1 MMPFACRRAAW
12 VFALLASDSSAL
24 GAGPPTR
31 RARITALSA
40 GPLARRPR
48 PWRRR
53 LLSQPP
59 RVEDIAPSSQPSDD
73 AAPARPK
80 RIRKLLVPISVG
92 GLAAVELST
101 SLWELGHHHG
111 LAMLA
116 LSRGAHAVTD
126 LTQSGADAVETVVE
140 VVSEV
145 GAEAAAAVRTHSTRL
160 SSFFTPKRI
169 RNLSIAAL
177 FAAAWEVYQDLRPGG
192 HHGMVLLA
200 AHDLVDTGT
209 RASTRLARFLGSR
222 WLKLTMAV
230 VALGFAVVELVED
243 FLPGAHHG
251 VAVLAFAN
259 CVAGVAE
266 LTAAREPTP
275 A

>member
-1 MMPFACRRAAW
+1 
-12 VFALLASDSSAL
+12 
-24 GAGPPTR
+24 
-31 RARITALSA
+31 
-40 GPLARRPR
+40 
-48 PWRRR
+48 
-53 LLSQPP
+53 
-59 RVEDIAPSSQPSDD
+59 
-73 AAPARPK
+73 
-80 RIRKLLVPISVG
+80 
-92 GLAAVELST
+92 
-101 SLWELGHHHG
+101 
-111 LAMLA
+111 MLA

-145 GAEAAAAVRTHSTRL
+145 GAEAAAAVRTQSTRL
-160 SSFFTPKRI
+160 SRFFTPKRI
-169 RNLSIAAL
+169 RNLSVAAL

-251 VAVLAFAN
+251 VAVLAAAN
-259 CVAGVAE
+259 CVSGFAE
-266 LTAAREPTP
+266 LAAAREDAVPV
-275 A
+275 

>member
-12 VFALLASDSSAL
+12 VFALLVSDSSAL
-24 GAGPPTR
+24 SAGSPTR
-31 RARITALSA
+31 RASITALSA
-40 GPLARRPR
+40 GPLTRRPR

-53 LLSQPP
+53 LLSQP
-59 RVEDIAPSSQPSDD
+59 SDE

-80 RIRKLLVPISVG
+80 RFRQLLVPISVG

-116 LSRGAHAVTD
+116 LSRGAHALTD

-160 SSFFTPKRI
+160 SRLFTPKRI
-169 RNLSIAAL
+169 RNLSVAAL

-251 VAVLAFAN
+251 VAVLAAAN
-259 CVAGVAE
+259 CVSGFAE
-266 LTAAREPTP
+266 LAAAREDAVPV
-275 A
+275 

>member
-1 MMPFACRRAAW
+1 MQAFYRVAAL
-12 VFALLASDSSAL
+12 VTLLRSTS
-24 GAGPPTR
+24 
-31 RARITALSA
+31 ALSA
-40 GPLARRPR
+40 RPLTRRPR

-53 LLSQPP
+53 FLS
-59 RVEDIAPSSQPSDD
+59 
-73 AAPARPK
+73 AAGDSEVQRPK
-80 RIRKLLVPISVG
+80 RFRKLIVPGAAGV
-92 GLAAVELST
+92 LAAVELSS
-101 SLWELGHHHG
+101 SLWDIGHHHG
-111 LAMLA
+111 LAMLS

-160 SSFFTPKRI
+160 SRFFTPRRI
-169 RNLSIAAL
+169 RRLSIAAL

-222 WLKLTMAV
+222 WLKLTMAL

-251 VAVLAFAN
+251 VVVLAAAN
-259 CVAGVAE
+259 CVSGFAE
-266 LTAAREPTP
+266 LAAAREDVVPV
-275 A
+275 

>member
-1 MMPFACRRAAW
+1 MPFANRRAVWA
-12 VFALLASDSSAL
+12 FALLASVSSAL
-24 GAGPPTR
+24 SAGPPTR

-59 RVEDIAPSSQPSDD
+59 RIEDIAPSSQPSDD

-80 RIRKLLVPISVG
+80 RFRQLLVPISVG

-222 WLKLTMAV
+222 WLKLGMAL

-251 VAVLAFAN
+251 VAVLAAAN
-259 CVAGVAE
+259 CVSGFAE
-266 LTAAREPTP
+266 LASAREDVVPV
-275 A
+275 

>member
-1 MMPFACRRAAW
+1 
-12 VFALLASDSSAL
+12 
-24 GAGPPTR
+24 
-31 RARITALSA
+31 
-40 GPLARRPR
+40 
-48 PWRRR
+48 
-53 LLSQPP
+53 
-59 RVEDIAPSSQPSDD
+59 
-73 AAPARPK
+73 
-80 RIRKLLVPISVG
+80 VPISVG

-160 SSFFTPKRI
+160 SRFFTPKRI
-169 RNLSIAAL
+169 RNLSVAAL
-177 FAAAWEVYQDLRPGG
+177 FAALWEVYQDLRPGG

-251 VAVLAFAN
+251 VAVLAAAN

-266 LTAAREPTP
+266 LASAREP
-275 A
+275 ALA

>member
-1 MMPFACRRAAW
+1 MPFACRRASW
-12 VFALLASDSSAL
+12 VFALLMSDCS
-24 GAGPPTR
+24 
-31 RARITALSA
+31 ALSA

-53 LLSQPP
+53 LLSQP
-59 RVEDIAPSSQPSDD
+59 SDD

-80 RIRKLLVPISVG
+80 RFRQLLVPISVG

-140 VVSEV
+140 VVAEV
-145 GAEAAAAVRTHSTRL
+145 GAEAAEAVRTQSTRL
-160 SSFFTPKRI
+160 SRLFTPKRI
-169 RNLSIAAL
+169 RNLSVAAL

-192 HHGMVLLA
+192 HLSLIHI
-200 AHDLVDTGT
+200 
-209 RASTRLARFLGSR
+209 
-222 WLKLTMAV
+222 
-230 VALGFAVVELVED
+230 
-243 FLPGAHHG
+243 
-251 VAVLAFAN
+251 
-259 CVAGVAE
+259 
-266 LTAAREPTP
+266 
-275 A
+275 

>member
-1 MMPFACRRAAW
+1 MPFACRRAAW
-12 VFALLASDSSAL
+12 VFALLLSDSS
-24 GAGPPTR
+24 
-31 RARITALSA
+31 ALSA

-53 LLSQPP
+53 LLSQP
-59 RVEDIAPSSQPSDD
+59 SDD

-80 RIRKLLVPISVG
+80 RFRKLIVPGAAGV
-92 GLAAVELST
+92 LAAVELSS
-101 SLWELGHHHG
+101 SLWDIGHHHG
-111 LAMLA
+111 LAMLS

-126 LTQSGADAVETVVE
+126 LTQSGTDAVETVVE

-160 SSFFTPKRI
+160 SRFFTPRRI
-169 RNLSIAAL
+169 RRLSFAAL

-222 WLKLTMAV
+222 WLKLTMAL

-259 CVAGVAE
+259 CVTGFAE
-266 LTAAREPTP
+266 LSQARDIVPV
-275 A
+275 

>member
-1 MMPFACRRAAW
+1 M
-12 VFALLASDSSAL
+12 
-24 GAGPPTR
+24 
-31 RARITALSA
+31 
-40 GPLARRPR
+40 
-48 PWRRR
+48 
-53 LLSQPP
+53 
-59 RVEDIAPSSQPSDD
+59 
-73 AAPARPK
+73 
-80 RIRKLLVPISVG
+80 
-92 GLAAVELST
+92 
-101 SLWELGHHHG
+101 
-111 LAMLA
+111 
-116 LSRGAHAVTD
+116 TD

-160 SSFFTPKRI
+160 SRFFTPRRI
-169 RNLSIAAL
+169 RRLSIAAL

-251 VAVLAFAN
+251 VAVLAAAN

-266 LTAAREPTP
+266 LASAREP
-275 A
+275 ALA

>member
-1 MMPFACRRAAW
+1 MPFACRRAVW
-12 VFALLASDSSAL
+12 VFALLMSESS
-24 GAGPPTR
+24 
-31 RARITALSA
+31 ALSA

-53 LLSQPP
+53 LLSQPT
-59 RVEDIAPSSQPSDD
+59 RIEDIAPSSQQ
-73 AAPARPK
+73 RPK
-80 RIRKLLVPISVG
+80 RFRQLLVPISVG

-140 VVSEV
+140 VVAEV
-145 GAEAAAAVRTHSTRL
+145 GADAAKAVRTHSTRL
-160 SSFFTPKRI
+160 SRLFTPKRI
-169 RNLSIAAL
+169 RNLSVAAL

-209 RASTRLARFLGSR
+209 RASTRVARFLGSR

-251 VAVLAFAN
+251 VAVLAAAN
-259 CVAGVAE
+259 CVTGFAE
-266 LTAAREPTP
+266 LAAAREDVVPV
-275 A
+275 

>member
-1 MMPFACRRAAW
+1 MQAFYRVAPL
-12 VFALLASDSSAL
+12 VTLLLRSTS
-24 GAGPPTR
+24 
-31 RARITALSA
+31 ALSA
-40 GPLARRPR
+40 GPLTRRPR

-53 LLSQPP
+53 FLS
-59 RVEDIAPSSQPSDD
+59 
-73 AAPARPK
+73 AAGDNEVQRPK
-80 RIRKLLVPISVG
+80 RFRKLIVPGAAGV
-92 GLAAVELST
+92 LAAVELSS
-101 SLWELGHHHG
+101 SLWDIGHHHG
-111 LAMLA
+111 LAMLS

-145 GAEAAAAVRTHSTRL
+145 GREAAEAVRTHSTRM
-160 SSFFTPKRI
+160 SRVFTPRRI
-169 RNLSIAAL
+169 RRLSIAAL

-222 WLKLTMAV
+222 WLKLTMAL

-251 VAVLAFAN
+251 VAVLAAAN
-259 CVAGVAE
+259 CVTGFAE
-266 LTAAREPTP
+266 LTAAREDVVPV
-275 A
+275 

>member
-1 MMPFACRRAAW
+1 MPFACRRAAW
-12 VFALLASDSSAL
+12 VIALLMSESS
-24 GAGPPTR
+24 
-31 RARITALSA
+31 ALSA

-53 LLSQPP
+53 LLSQP
-59 RVEDIAPSSQPSDD
+59 SDD

-80 RIRKLLVPISVG
+80 RFRQLLVPISVG

-140 VVSEV
+140 VVAEV
-145 GAEAAAAVRTHSTRL
+145 GADAANAVRTHSTRL
-160 SSFFTPKRI
+160 SRLFTPKRI
-169 RNLSIAAL
+169 RNLSVAAL

-251 VAVLAFAN
+251 VAVLAAAN
-259 CVAGVAE
+259 CVSGFAE
-266 LTAAREPTP
+266 LAAAREDVVPV
-275 A
+275 

>member
-1 MMPFACRRAAW
+1 MPFACRRAVW
-12 VFALLASDSSAL
+12 VFALLMSDSS
-24 GAGPPTR
+24 
-31 RARITALSA
+31 ALSA

-53 LLSQPP
+53 LLSQP
-59 RVEDIAPSSQPSDD
+59 SDD

-80 RIRKLLVPISVG
+80 RFRKLIVPGAAGV
-92 GLAAVELST
+92 LAAVELSS
-101 SLWELGHHHG
+101 SLWDIGHHHG
-111 LAMLA
+111 LAMLS

-145 GAEAAAAVRTHSTRL
+145 GAEAAATVRTHSTRL
-160 SSFFTPKRI
+160 SRFFTPRRI
-169 RNLSIAAL
+169 RRLSFAAL

-209 RASTRLARFLGSR
+209 RASTRLARGR
-222 WLKLTMAV
+222 RRRA
-230 VALGFAVVELVED
+230 
-243 FLPGAHHG
+243 
-251 VAVLAFAN
+251 
-259 CVAGVAE
+259 
-266 LTAAREPTP
+266 
-275 A
+275 

>member
-1 MMPFACRRAAW
+1 MPFACRRAAW

-53 LLSQPP
+53 FLS
-59 RVEDIAPSSQPSDD
+59 
-73 AAPARPK
+73 AAGDNEVQRPK
-80 RIRKLLVPISVG
+80 RFRKLLVPISVG

-116 LSRGAHAVTD
+116 LSRGAHALTD

-145 GAEAAAAVRTHSTRL
+145 GREAAEAVRTHSTRL
-160 SSFFTPKRI
+160 SRL
-169 RNLSIAAL
+169 LSLI
-177 FAAAWEVYQDLRPGG
+177 
-192 HHGMVLLA
+192 HI
-200 AHDLVDTGT
+200 
-209 RASTRLARFLGSR
+209 
-222 WLKLTMAV
+222 
-230 VALGFAVVELVED
+230 
-243 FLPGAHHG
+243 
-251 VAVLAFAN
+251 
-259 CVAGVAE
+259 
-266 LTAAREPTP
+266 
-275 A
+275 

>member
-1 MMPFACRRAAW
+1 M
-12 VFALLASDSSAL
+12 
-24 GAGPPTR
+24 
-31 RARITALSA
+31 
-40 GPLARRPR
+40 
-48 PWRRR
+48 
-53 LLSQPP
+53 
-59 RVEDIAPSSQPSDD
+59 
-73 AAPARPK
+73 
-80 RIRKLLVPISVG
+80 ISTQVG
-92 GLAAVELST
+92 
-101 SLWELGHHHG
+101 
-111 LAMLA
+111 
-116 LSRGAHAVTD
+116 R
-126 LTQSGADAVETVVE
+126 
-140 VVSEV
+140 
-145 GAEAAAAVRTHSTRL
+145 EAAEAVRTHSTRL
-160 SSFFTPKRI
+160 SRLFTPKRI
-169 RNLSIAAL
+169 RNLSVAAL

-251 VAVLAFAN
+251 VAVLAAAN

-266 LTAAREPTP
+266 LSAAREPTP